1 MRDMLYPLIAISRLR
16 ITTDGDGI
24 TTLVAGS
31 GCPLSCAYCINSD
44 VLTKK
49 PNMVTP
55 KELYNRVKIDDLY
68 FCATGGGITFGG
80 GESLLHAEFI
90 HEFRKL
96 CGNKWNIYVETSL
109 NVDTELVKLAA
120 MCVDS
125 FIVDIKTFD
134 PKIYKS
140 YTGKSG
146 ALAYDN
152 LCWLAK
158 AIDPQRIIVRVPLIQ
173 GYNTPEDQENTAN
186 ALKGMGIINI
196 DKFSYVI
203 R

>member
-16 ITTDGDGI
+16 MTTDGDGI

-31 GCPLSCAYCINSD
+31 GCPLSCKYCINRD
-44 VLTKK
+44 VLTNE

-55 KELYNRVKIDDLY
+55 EELYNLVKIDDLY

-80 GESLLHAEFI
+80 GEALLHAEFI
-90 HEFRKL
+90 REFRKL

-109 NVDTELVKLAA
+109 NVDIALVKLAA
-120 MCVDS
+120 KCVDS

-146 ALAYDN
+146 TLAYDN
-152 LCWLAK
+152 LLWLVK
-158 AIDPQRIIVRVPLIQ
+158 SIDPQHITVRVPLIKD
-173 GYNTPEDQENTAN
+173 YNTPEDQDDTAN
-186 ALKGMGIINI
+186 ALKEIGIINI
-196 DKFSYVI
+196 DKFAYVI